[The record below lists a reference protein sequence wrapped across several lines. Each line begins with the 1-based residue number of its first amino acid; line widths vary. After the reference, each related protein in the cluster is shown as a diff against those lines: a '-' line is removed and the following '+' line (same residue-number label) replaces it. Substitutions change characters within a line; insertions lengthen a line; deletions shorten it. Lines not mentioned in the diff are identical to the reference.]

1 MLCLLNYSRSL
12 QAQFLYIIFL
22 YIIYFER
29 NLEFKAL
36 TPRQQLGALDDCA
49 NYVLVLVHLLQL
61 SYGYINRIPFVQ
73 QYVSPVYIPLTVC
86 LLFYFLFVFV
96 CFCFCCI
103 LCGRWELNLYFLF
116 VFVCVFFCCI
126 LCGRW
131 ELNLLLSCLGLSSS
145 YSCNRWP
152 SPPAWHPS
160 SVVQAHYFM
169 AGVS

>member
-12 QAQFLYIIFL
+12 QAQFLYSIFL
-22 YIIYFER
+22 YILYFER

-36 TPRQQLGALDDCA
+36 TPRQQLGALDNCA
-49 NYVLVLVHLLQL
+49 NYVLVLVHLIQL

-103 LCGRWELNLYFLF
+103 LCGRWELNL
-116 VFVCVFFCCI
+116 
-126 LCGRW
+126 
-131 ELNLLLSCLGLSSS
+131 LLSCLGLSSS

>member
-12 QAQFLYIIFL
+12 QAQFLYSIFL
-22 YIIYFER
+22 YILNFER

-49 NYVLVLVHLLQL
+49 NYVLVLVHLIQL
-61 SYGYINRIPFVQ
+61 SYGYINHIPFVQ
-73 QYVSPVYIPLTVC
+73 QYVSPVYIPYVFT
-86 LLFYFLFVFV
+86 FLFFGLYL
-96 CFCFCCI
+96 CFFF
-103 LCGRWELNLYFLF
+103 LYFCGRGEKHVLVNSGVP
-116 VFVCVFFCCI
+116 VFC
-126 LCGRW
+126 LPW
-131 ELNLLLSCLGLSSS
+131 ELNLLLSCLGLSSL
-145 YSCNRWP
+145 YSCIYCNRWL